1 MFWVIWLT
9 NRVFWVTKKVFWIRN
24 RVFSA
29 IWLMFSI
36 FSIFSLFSKIAPC
49 SPIRCGR
56 IPQFVEPCLTG
67 LSSPGLRA
75 ESARAVTGR
84 RWPTPQWGGGRLFE
98 PSTGFFYENCC
109 NGKSK
114 NWSQGGKL
122 TVTPRATKGSLTKIG
137 VVWQKSDFLAKNR
150 DFGPKKNSLLN
161 GNHVLAT
168 TGKSCS

>member
-1 MFWVIWLT
+1 MLNSIPAWKKYTTAGCDEYEVCCNLELTQDRALQSSIVGFFNHPHKCRKMFWVIWLT

-29 IWLMFSI
+29 IWLMVSI

-98 PSTGFFYENCC
+98 PSTGFFM
-109 NGKSK
+109 K
-114 NWSQGGKL
+114 
-122 TVTPRATKGSLTKIG
+122 TAVTESRKI
-137 VVWQKSDFLAKNR
+137 D
-150 DFGPKKNSLLN
+150 PKV
-161 GNHVLAT
+161 GN
-168 TGKSCS
+168 